1 MGSVNRTPG
10 RGERHNVCVWQKW
23 HGYWQYYLLVLSWTS
38 LNGTVLWGPFLE
50 RPEIFSGLKV
60 NFKIKTCWIVAQFL
74 AHKPVKN
81 YWNFVRKCKHGK
93 HKTAFRGPNSLIVI
107 RLLRVVFSS
116 RFLPLTEGVI
126 TTRSNRMKFRLGPE
140 TLPGLSR
147 NRPQV
152 FTKRSV
158 KRKVMFGGIFFFKY
172 NYCHASHTR
181 FAVFFLLPS
190 YCVSSLKKYSELN
203 IPLALFQNKV
213 MIVVCFLCYCTWCL

>member
-1 MGSVNRTPG
+1 MAGETTVAEVTALDISKALVKEIVGSVNRTPG

-50 RPEIFSGLKV
+50 RPGIFSGLKV

-93 HKTAFRGPNSLIVI
+93 HKTAFRGPK
-107 RLLRVVFSS
+107 RYRDF
-116 RFLPLTEGVI
+116 RETGP
-126 TTRSNRMKFRLGPE
+126 RS
-140 TLPGLSR
+140 
-147 NRPQV
+147 

-158 KRKVMFGGIFFFKY
+158 KSKVIIGYFF
-172 NYCHASHTR
+172 S
-181 FAVFFLLPS
+181 
-190 YCVSSLKKYSELN
+190 
-203 IPLALFQNKV
+203 
-213 MIVVCFLCYCTWCL
+213 